1 MFSSHTHHTL
11 YNLRFISPDIH
22 LYFIRSPWG
31 PGGCNSSPRDTG
43 LRGRR
48 PSGPGR
54 PSDRLS
60 GPGLGG
66 PGRPRPSGPGGPGL
80 RHHGP
85 DGLGLG
91 LGGPGLGR
99 TRRSGVP
106 SLRTCNTLV
115 TRLPALKTLYIP

>member
-11 YNLRFISPDIH
+11 YNPRFISPDIH

-31 PGGCNSSPRDTG
+31 PGGRNSSPRDTG

-66 PGRPRPSGPGGPGL
+66 PGRPRPSGPGLRRLGL
-80 RHHGP
+80 G
-85 DGLGLG
+85 GLGLG
-91 LGGPGLGR
+91 GPGPGGPGLGR